1 MALCK
6 GTTANGEPCK
16 NQALE
21 GSEYCGVHA
30 KQAEEQETT
39 SAPET
44 TASEQDA
51 PEAQDADAP
60 QPGDTVPVPSAAI
73 GSLAPE
79 APTRIDRPTDA
90 DGVPLPPEG
99 MATANPGFP
108 HGPFSL
114 TQAPRRFDDDI
125 SGQHIGWVRPVTI
138 PKEMPDVADWKAW
151 VWAATPSAR
160 DNIDRVLV
168 GPGEVIQTEQDFYD
182 AETCE
187 TEYTLAAGVVA
198 DRWLVPTN
206 YVDRRRRALTLRVY
220 DVTVPESLAFKGA

>member
-30 KQAEEQETT
+30 KQAEPEATT
-39 SAPET
+39 SAPEA

-51 PEAQDADAP
+51 PEAQDADTP
-60 QPGDTVPVPSAAI
+60 QSGDTVLVPSAAI
-73 GSLAPE
+73 GNLAPE

-99 MATANPGFP
+99 MATVNPGFP
-108 HGPFSL
+108 HGPFSI

-125 SGQHIGWVRPVTI
+125 SGQHVGWVQ
-138 PKEMPDVADWKAW
+138 AW

-168 GPGEVIQTEQDFYD
+168 GPGEVIQAEQDFYD

>member
-30 KQAEEQETT
+30 KQAEPEATT
-39 SAPET
+39 SAPEA

-51 PEAQDADAP
+51 PEAQDADTP
-60 QPGDTVPVPSAAI
+60 QPGDTVLVPSAAI
-73 GSLAPE
+73 GNLAPE

-99 MATANPGFP
+99 MATVNPGFP
-108 HGPFSL
+108 HGPFSI

-125 SGQHIGWVRPVTI
+125 SGQHVGWVQ
-138 PKEMPDVADWKAW
+138 AW

-168 GPGEVIQTEQDFYD
+168 GPGEVIQAEQDFYD